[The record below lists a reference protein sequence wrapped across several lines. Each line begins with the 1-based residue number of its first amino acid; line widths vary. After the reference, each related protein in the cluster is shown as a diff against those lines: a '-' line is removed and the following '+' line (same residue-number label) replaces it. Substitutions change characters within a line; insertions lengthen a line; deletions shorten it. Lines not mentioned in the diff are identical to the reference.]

1 MKIKITMDVNGA
13 SDESGA
19 FTKTYKRD
27 EEYEVMGWF
36 APIAQAFVDM
46 GKAYFIQGQDSPT
59 ELKEEQ
65 KNQQL
70 KEKEILQGCKRQG
83 INHVKN

>member
-1 MKIKITMDVNGA
+1 MKIKITLDVTGA

-27 EEYEVMGWF
+27 EEYEVTGWF

-46 GKAYFIQGQDSPT
+46 GKAYFIQGQNLPS
-59 ELKEEQ
+59 EVKEEQ
-65 KNQQL
+65 K
-70 KEKEILQGCKRQG
+70 KPTVKRKRKTFK
-83 INHVKN
+83 VAKDRD

>member
-36 APIAQAFVDM
+36 STIAQAFVDM

-59 ELKEEQ
+59 ELKQEQ
-65 KNQQL
+65 KKPTVKRKKKSYKVAKD
-70 KEKEILQGCKRQG
+70 KE
-83 INHVKN
+83 

>member
-46 GKAYFIQGQDSPT
+46 GKAYFVQGQDLPT

-65 KNQQL
+65 KKPTVKRKKKSYKVAKD
-70 KEKEILQGCKRQG
+70 KE
-83 INHVKN
+83 

>member
-65 KNQQL
+65 KKPTVKRKKKSYKVAKD
-70 KEKEILQGCKRQG
+70 KE
-83 INHVKN
+83 